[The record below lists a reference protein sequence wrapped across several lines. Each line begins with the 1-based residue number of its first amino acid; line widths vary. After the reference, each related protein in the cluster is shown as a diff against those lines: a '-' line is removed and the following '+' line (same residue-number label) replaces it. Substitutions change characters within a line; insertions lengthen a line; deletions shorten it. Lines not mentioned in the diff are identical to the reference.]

1 MWVRG
6 FVISA
11 LFAAVISL
19 AIESRSNDGGLEAC
33 KKSSKMDL
41 QIMVDSSASI
51 EKFNFE
57 IMMYGIAHDMVG
69 QLDIGE
75 EKTRVALFEF
85 SHKMENVIQLGEI
98 SSKSEL
104 EDKIAATAYHP
115 GGTLTAKALEAAY
128 ESFAQHQRSD
138 KDVKKVCVVFTDGE
152 ANDAEHLPAAS
163 KKWQDDGVEVFAMG
177 VGPDVTKEGLSKVA
191 GSAERVLQVKSFKE
205 LGKRM
210 KDLLKDVCKTGA
222 DVSQCR
228 MSGDTLVDPDA
239 CTSYFVCEHIGTD
252 QAILRKLACPSGLYW
267 NQQIRNCDWPN
278 HVKC

>member
-1 MWVRG
+1 MWFRG
-6 FVISA
+6 FLISA
-11 LFAAVISL
+11 LFANVISL
-19 AIESRSNDGGLEAC
+19 AIESRSNDGEFDAC
-33 KKSSKMDL
+33 KKSAKMDL

-51 EKFNFE
+51 EKVNFE

-75 EKTRVALFEF
+75 EKTRVGLFQF

-104 EDKIAATAYHP
+104 VDKIAATAYHP
-115 GGTLTAKALEAAY
+115 GGTLTAKALDTAY
-128 ESFAQHQRSD
+128 ASFAEHQRND
-138 KDVKKVCVVFTDGE
+138 KEVKKVCVVFTDGE
-152 ANDAEHLPAAS
+152 ANDADHLPAAS
-163 KKWQDDGVEVFAMG
+163 KKWRDDGVEVLAVG

-191 GSAERVLQVKSFKE
+191 GSAEKVLQVESFKE
-205 LGKRM
+205 LAKTM

-228 MSGDTLVDPDA
+228 MSGDTLADPDA
-239 CTSYFVCEHIGTD
+239 CSNYFVCEHIGTD